1 MSNWT
6 PPTRQQELTEL
17 AIERSPTSES
27 SRPWYAGAF
36 VVGVLLV
43 CVLGFATDLFDSG
56 PTSSDVSAAYRVG
69 IDEGTVAAETYWQE
83 ELEARWWESYMLGQ
97 SEGSS
102 VAPSIT
108 VAIREGF
115 SWEGGFDAGLRSPDI
130 DLEQSYREGWMA
142 GYSQAWSAIARDFEV
157 APFDA
162 TPPDVTPP
170 DVGQRVQWVEWGGE
184 P

>member
-6 PPTRQQELTEL
+6 PPARQQELTEL
-17 AIERSPTSES
+17 ALERSPS
-27 SRPWYAGAF
+27 SASRGPWYLAAF
-36 VVGVLLV
+36 VAGVLLV

-142 GYSQAWSAIARDFEV
+142 GYSQAWSAIASDFEV

-162 TPPDVTPP
+162 TPP

>member
-6 PPTRQQELTEL
+6 PPAKQQELTEL
-17 AIERSPTSES
+17 ALERSPSKVS
-27 SRPWYAGAF
+27 SRPWYAAAF
-36 VVGVLLV
+36 VAGALLV

-56 PTSSDVSAAYRVG
+56 PTSFDVSAAYREG
-69 IDEGTVAAETYWQE
+69 INEGTVAAETDWQE
-83 ELEARWWESYMLGQ
+83 ELEARWWESYKRGQ

-102 VAPSIT
+102 IAPSIT

-130 DLEQSYREGWMA
+130 DLERSYREGWMA
-142 GYSQAWSAIARDFEV
+142 GYSQAWSAIASEVEV

-162 TPPDVTPP
+162 ASAE
-170 DVGQRVQWVEWGGE
+170 VGQRVQWVEWGGE

>member
-1 MSNWT
+1 MSDWI
-6 PPTRQQELTEL
+6 PPARQQELTEL
-17 AIERSPTSES
+17 ALERSRASVS
-27 SRPWYAGAF
+27 DRSWYAAAF
-36 VVGVLLV
+36 VAGVLLV
-43 CVLGFATDLFDSG
+43 CVLGFATNLFDAG
-56 PTSSDVSAAYRVG
+56 PTSSDVSAAYREG

-83 ELEARWWESYMLGQ
+83 ELESRWWESYMQGQ

-130 DLEQSYREGWMA
+130 DLERSYREGWMA
-142 GYSQAWSAIARDFEV
+142 GYSQAWSAIASEV
-157 APFDA
+157 ELAPFDA
-162 TPPDVTPP
+162 APP

>member
-6 PPTRQQELTEL
+6 PPAKQQELTEL
-17 AIERSPTSES
+17 ALERSPS
-27 SRPWYAGAF
+27 SVANRPWYAAAF
-36 VVGVLLV
+36 VAGALLV

-56 PTSSDVSAAYRVG
+56 PTSSDVSAAYREG

-83 ELEARWWESYMLGQ
+83 ELEARWWESYKRGQ

-102 VAPSIT
+102 IAPSIT
-108 VAIREGF
+108 EAIQEGF
-115 SWEGGFDAGLRSPDI
+115 SWEGGFDAGLRSSDI
-130 DLEQSYREGWMA
+130 DLERSYREGWMA
-142 GYSQAWSAIARDFEV
+142 GYAQAWSAIASEV
-157 APFDA
+157 EAAPFDA
-162 TPPDVTPP
+162 APP